1 MKTPEHSGAVKQDI
15 ADFGIIPDEE
25 QLLSF
30 REICLLSSDKQNI
43 VRHYLSKQSPS
54 HLDDTNYLAKQIH
67 NPLVPL
73 ARTVVPIP
81 VAAHQEALNIEHSLS
96 LYAKQKTQKPFT
108 VILYPNAPEHIASE
122 ATKPVFDALERSKDL
137 FPSLDFRY
145 TDLEQFEDPII
156 GKIRKNIWDAV
167 LLLGYHEKI
176 YDDPDA
182 DIIGINHD
190 IDTVSM
196 SPRYIQRVDSYYE
209 NLRASRKKNLLM
221 TRSPLPPTQTVIKH
235 AMDPERPNLSKALF
249 WYEMSRRQ
257 LGSLALTDEGTVIPM
272 SYYADNNGFDPK
284 ARLSEAIEL
293 TRKGV
298 RTKIPLTNMET
309 SPRRYADRLHVADY
323 KSVWTEETFGAEDQC
338 RTNPSSDIS
347 AQRLQTLMLDSLPQ
361 IIPRFF
367 LRIAEEFWI
376 KNRLLGNKDVKKVLD
391 IPLRNKRLLALAVLD
406 RIDNTGELSSSADAM
421 ININEMVQD
430 IRRCRDP
437 KIFRGL

>member
-1 MKTPEHSGAVKQDI
+1 MKTPESSGAVKQNI
-15 ADFGIIPDEE
+15 TDFGIIPDEE

-30 REICLLSSDKQNI
+30 RELCLLSSDKQNI
-43 VRHYLSKQSPS
+43 VRHYLSKQSPT

-67 NPLVPL
+67 DPHTPL

-81 VAAHQEALNIEHSLS
+81 VAAHQEASNIEHSLG
-96 LYAKQKTQKPFT
+96 LYARQKTKRPFT
-108 VILYPNAPEHIASE
+108 VVLYLNAPEYVSSKSVGP
-122 ATKPVFDALERSKDL
+122 TFDALKRSKDL

-196 SPRYIQRVDSYYE
+196 SPRYVQRVDSYYDH
-209 NLRASRKKNLLM
+209 LQTSRKKNLLM
-221 TRSPLPPTQTVIKH
+221 TRSPFPPTQTVIKH

-249 WYEMSRRQ
+249 WYELSRRQ

-293 TRKGV
+293 V
-298 RTKIPLTNMET
+298 REGARVKIPLTNMET
-309 SPRRYADRLHVADY
+309 SSRRYADRLHVVDY
-323 KSVWTEETFGAEDQC
+323 KSIWTEDTFGAEDNC
-338 RTNPSSDIS
+338 RINPSNDIS
-347 AQRLQTLMLDSLPQ
+347 AQRLHELLLNSLPQ
-361 IIPRFF
+361 LIPHFF
-367 LRIAEEFWI
+367 LLIADEFWL
-376 KNRLLGNKDVKKVLD
+376 KNRLLGNAEIEKIID
-391 IPLRNKRLLALAVLD
+391 IPLRKKRRLALAALD
-406 RIDNTGELSSSADAM
+406 RIDDTGRLSFTANSM
-421 ININEMVQD
+421 INMDEMIRD